1 MAARCCCSIVVGSC
15 GLLAIGDTWSTS
27 PLPAYLPVALHR
39 SPSNPTLQ
47 AQSTQLHSDFIGGV
61 GWQEQAHNR
70 RALRFGE
77 LTTATAAATT
87 STSTRASASCVLS
100 LTRELTKQQHA
111 HGNVTNAD

>member
-15 GLLAIGDTWSTS
+15 GLLAIGDTWSIH
-27 PLPAYLPVALHR
+27 LYLPFALHR
-39 SPSNPTLQ
+39 PPSHPPLQ
-47 AQSTQLHSDFIGGV
+47 AQSTQLHSDFISGV

-77 LTTATAAATT
+77 LTTATATATAR
-87 STSTRASASCVLS
+87 TSTRASASCVLS
-100 LTRELTKQQHA
+100 LTSELTKQQHA